1 MSYRIPRNLLSTQNS
16 KTIKGA
22 NFGYTTYIMY
32 LAPHTQNSKGKNLCS
47 HASEGCAEAC
57 LFGSGAARF
66 DAVQAGKINKTE
78 YFLAN
83 RTRFMRQLA
92 NEIEVIVSK
101 HAKVK
106 GTETLSFNGS
116 VLRHKNFA
124 IRLNGTSDFP
134 FENLRIFKRTSNGKI
149 WVYKKPNKNL
159 KSIFELFPDVTFYD
173 YTKIPNRFNNKIL
186 SSNYQLTFSR
196 SETNHNEVVD
206 ILNRG
211 YNVAV
216 VFGVKDENDMPE
228 TYLGYPVINGD
239 ESDLRFLD
247 NDNVVVGLKYKYLT
261 GKGTKGKN
269 AEMLDN
275 NDFIVDV
282 EALKEEETEAEAEL
296 ESMLASV

>member
-1 MSYRIPRNLLSTQNS
+1 MANYRIPKNLLSTQNS
-16 KTIKGA
+16 KTVKGEK
-22 NFGYTTYIMY
+22 FGYTTYIMY

-47 HASEGCAEAC
+47 HASKGCAEAC

-66 DAVQAGKINKTE
+66 ETVQQGKINKTE
-78 YFLAN
+78 YFLGN
-83 RTRFMRQLA
+83 LNRFMSQLA
-92 NEIEVIVSK
+92 NEIEGIVAKHEVIE
-101 HAKVK
+101 
-106 GTETLSFNGS
+106 GTEKLSFNGS

-159 KSIFELFPDVTFYD
+159 KNIFELFPDVTFYD
-173 YTKIPNRFNNKIL
+173 YTKIPNRFNNKFHAD
-186 SSNYQLTFSR
+186 NYHLTFSR
-196 SETNHNEVVD
+196 SEDNHKSVLD

-216 VFGVKDENDMPE
+216 VFGVKDEADLPK
-228 TYLGYPVINGD
+228 TYLGFPVVNGD
-239 ESDLRFLD
+239 ENDLRFLD
-247 NDNVVVGLKYKYLT
+247 DENVVVGLKYKYLT
-261 GKGTKGKN
+261 GKGTAGKN

-282 EALKEEETEAEAEL
+282 DELPVEELTLKKEL
-296 ESMLASV
+296 VA